1 MKKLVVLVALICSL
15 FASSDYDK
23 DIIVLDQSRD
33 DKVKI
38 VFSELMQYYEEEDST
53 AFFDLISEERFIQD
67 FMTFSEAIDED
78 FRKYEII
85 TVDTWIDKIT
95 SDGVKRFLYVKWEKR
110 YETND
115 GKKQLT
121 QRGYSRF
128 LFDEINGKYKLIEL
142 AGNHLWG
149 NSLSEWKEEVPQI
162 AGQELDVVQNDD
174 GDTVTPVDDE
184 LPDLIISNVICGPS
198 MVDPHT
204 IVISNIG
211 DAEAVP
217 SDYIRVAPLTGM
229 VYGDIEYKGS
239 LAAGE
244 SANVM
249 FNGDCGPGYSVFEID
264 PNSEIEEEDES
275 NNTYAMP

>member
-1 MKKLVVLVALICSL
+1 MKKLVFILFVIVNLI
-15 FASSDYDK
+15 ASSDYDK

-33 DKVKI
+33 DKIRI
-38 VFSELMQYYEEEDST
+38 VFSELMQYYEEEDSH
-53 AFFDLISEERFIQD
+53 AFFNLVSEERFIQD
-67 FMTFSEAIDED
+67 YMTFSEAIDED

-115 GKKQLT
+115 GKTQLT

-128 LFDEINGKYKLIEL
+128 LFDEINGEYKLIEL

-149 NSLSEWKEEVPQI
+149 NSLADWKEEVGTI
-162 AGQELDVVQNDD
+162 AGQEPDEVQNSDGSVVSNDD
-174 GDTVTPVDDE
+174 G
-184 LPDLIISNVICGPS
+184 LPDLIISNIICGTS

-211 DAEAVP
+211 SADANPIIA
-217 SDYIRVAPLTGM
+217 IIPLTGI
-229 VYGDIEYKGS
+229 VSSSIEYNGVLS
-239 LAAGE
+239 AGTSE
-244 SANVM
+244 NITY
-249 FNGDCGPGYSVFEID
+249 NGDCSPGYSMFEID
-264 PNSEIEEEDES
+264 PDDFIEEEIES
-275 NNTYAMP
+275 NNTYSIP